1 MQNTPRIILSLALLF
16 GLQFSSFAQKVG
28 NDEFEKKIKE
38 LPQAQLIDV
47 RTPEEFA
54 EGHLVGAKNLNI
66 FDDDFIT
73 KIEKLDK
80 KKPVLV
86 YCHSGGRS
94 GEAYDALKKAG
105 FATVLDMKG
114 GFSSWKKEG
123 RKIEVVTPEKK

>member
-1 MQNTPRIILSLALLF
+1 MKNTKKNLLLITLLF
-16 GLQFSSFAQKVG
+16 GLQFSSFAQKVS

-66 FDDDFIT
+66 FDDDFT
-73 KIEKLDK
+73 AKIEKLDK

-94 GEAYDALKKAG
+94 GEAYDALKKVG
-105 FATVLDMKG
+105 FVTVLDMKN

>member
-1 MQNTPRIILSLALLF
+1 MKKIILSLVLICGFQL
-16 GLQFSSFAQKVG
+16 SSFAQKVSTE
-28 NDEFEKKIKE
+28 EFEKKIKE
-38 LPQAQLIDV
+38 LPQAQLLDV

-54 EGHLVGAKNLNI
+54 DGHLAGAKNLNI
-66 FDDDFIT
+66 FDDDFAA

-94 GEAYDALKKAG
+94 GEAYEALKKAG
-105 FATVLDMKG
+105 FTTVLDMKG

-123 RKIEVVTPEKK
+123 KKFETVAPAKK

>member
-1 MQNTPRIILSLALLF
+1 MKKIILSLALIC
-16 GLQFSSFAQKVG
+16 GLQISSFAQKVSTE
-28 NDEFEKKIKE
+28 EFEKKIKE
-38 LPQAQLIDV
+38 LPQAQLLDV

-54 EGHLVGAKNLNI
+54 DGHLAGAKNLNI
-66 FDDDFIT
+66 FDDDFAA

-94 GEAYDALKKAG
+94 GEAYEALKKAG
-105 FATVLDMKG
+105 FTTVLDMKG

-123 RKIEVVTPEKK
+123 KKFETVTPSKK